1 MYLQRV
7 NSIVLKLQTQKT
19 GRSVMK
25 YLIALMTL
33 LAFNATAQQEG
44 KRVYQKDSTGNTL
57 HHKQSW
63 VIVKGQMCPVDTVG
77 SRQHHKPCLDIG
89 SKEMDREI
97 KSKRP

>member
-1 MYLQRV
+1 MQYVSL
-7 NSIVLKLQTQKT
+7 LAL
-19 GRSVMK
+19 
-25 YLIALMTL
+25 LIA
-33 LAFNATAQQEG
+33 FSATAQQEG

-89 SKEMDREI
+89 SKEMDREM
-97 KSKRP
+97 KKAN